1 MIRTAAGKPHTRNR
15 RRRGARLALGRDP
28 SISRLGPR
36 EINGRAGA
44 GRVRADVAG
53 WAAERKGR
61 RLPGGGLWER
71 ESEVAALGAALD
83 AAARGTGQLVLIE
96 GPAGIGKSRLLAV
109 ARSLAAE
116 RHLPVLTARGL
127 ELDREVP
134 FGVARQL
141 FVPPLLRASGSERAS
156 LLAGPAALAEPLLD
170 GLDAAARA
178 GEGQAGALVEG
189 LRWLAV
195 NLAQAHA
202 GGPSPARLA
211 IVVDDVQ
218 WADRPSLRVLVHL
231 AGQSDSAGFCVVA
244 AVRAGEPGET
254 GDLLGRL
261 RAQPGCVR
269 LRPAVLT
276 EAAVGALIRD
286 RHFPDATD
294 EFCRSC
300 AHVIGGNPFLLE
312 ELLAVLRA
320 DAVVPTDD
328 AARRVSR
335 LLPESVMDAVV
346 VNLARLPE
354 TARRLA
360 SAVAVFGQA
369 PVPRAA
375 ELAGL
380 DVAEAEQAADVL
392 AAAGLL
398 LPSEPLAFVHP
409 LLGSAVL
416 ADLGPFRRARAHR
429 RAAAL
434 LDRDGADAASVAGH
448 LIETRPEGEAWAA
461 EALRVAGHDAL
472 VLGESRVAVRLLR
485 RALEERPPP
494 GHSDAI
500 LIELAHAEAADGS
513 PDAVSRLV
521 QVLEH
526 VRDRPTRGAA
536 YHDLACLL
544 FFKGEIAESAAAA
557 ERGLA
562 EVEPGDEL
570 AAHLLSAQLTAA
582 TFVPALRAGRT
593 SQLETYLPEA
603 RSGRP
608 PADPMACAHVS
619 ARMAIAGDPAALVLP
634 FVEGAF
640 ARHPLVDD
648 RAHGI
653 VLGFPVVAL
662 VIIDE
667 LDRAAD
673 ALECALRTGRAR
685 TSLITQTVAYH
696 WSSVV
701 AYRRGDL
708 VQAHAYAKHALSACR
723 TDDWNLYGPWIAA
736 NLAQIYLEW
745 GDTDAARAALDADR
759 DDAVDPVGAS
769 LRLEA
774 RGRLAW
780 AAGQPGRALAHFT
793 AAGATADS
801 LGLVSP
807 GFLPWRSWAA
817 QVAIAAGQGAQA
829 AELIADE
836 LVLARRA
843 GNSRSA
849 GIALRASGLH
859 AKGDQAIAL
868 LSDSVKALEATS
880 GRLELA
886 RSLAELG
893 CALRRGGQRSAAR
906 PVLRRALD
914 LATDCGAQVLAERA
928 RAELLATGGRPRRT
942 RLSGIESLTPAERR
956 VAELARHGHTNTEIA
971 HTLFVTTK
979 TVEWHL
985 ANAFRKLG
993 VTSRRDLA
1001 TAL

>member
-1 MIRTAAGKPHTRNR
+1 MAG
-15 RRRGARLALGRDP
+15 GD
-28 SISRLGPR
+28 
-36 EINGRAGA
+36 
-44 GRVRADVAG
+44 
-53 WAAERKGR
+53 
-61 RLPGGGLWER
+61 LWER
-71 ESEVAALGAALD
+71 ESEVSALGAAFG
-83 AAARGTGQLVLIE
+83 AAASGTGQLVLVE
-96 GPAGIGKSRLLAV
+96 GPAGVGKSRLLAV
-109 ARSLAAE
+109 ARSVATE
-116 RHLPVLTARGL
+116 RRLPLLTARGL
-127 ELDREVP
+127 ELEREVP

-141 FVPPLLRASGSERAS
+141 FVPPLLRAAGPEKAS
-156 LLAGPAALAEPLLD
+156 LLAGPAALAEPLL
-170 GLDAAARA
+170 GGSDADPRV

-189 LRWLAV
+189 LHWLAV

-202 GGPSPARLA
+202 DGSSPACLA
-211 IVVDDVQ
+211 VVVDDLQ
-218 WADRPSLRVLVHL
+218 WADRPSLRFLAHM
-231 AGQSDSAGFCVVA
+231 AGQPDDAGFCIVA
-244 AVRAGEPGET
+244 AVRTGEPGEPR
-254 GDLLGRL
+254 DLLGRL
-261 RAQPGCVR
+261 RARPGGVR

-276 EAAVGALIRD
+276 EAAVSALIRARD
-286 RHFPDATD
+286 FPGATD
-294 EFCRSC
+294 AFCRSC
-300 AHVIGGNPFLLE
+300 ALASGGNPFLLE

-320 DAVVPTDD
+320 DAVLPDDD
-328 AARRVSR
+328 AARRVGR

-354 TARRLA
+354 TAQRLA
-360 SAVAVFGQA
+360 SAVAVFGEA
-369 PVPRAA
+369 RVSAAA

-380 DVAEAEQAADVL
+380 DIAEAEQGADLL

-398 LPSEPLAFVHP
+398 RPGEPLAFVHP

-448 LIETRPEGEAWAA
+448 LMETRPEGEAWAA
-461 EALRVAGHDAL
+461 AALRAAGHDTL
-472 VLGESRVAVRLLR
+472 VHGESRAAVRLLR

-494 GHSDAI
+494 DHRDAI

-513 PDAVSRLV
+513 PDAVARLV
-521 QVLEH
+521 QVLVH
-526 VRDRPTRGAA
+526 VRDPRTRAGA
-536 YHDLACLL
+536 YNQLARLL

-562 EVEPGDEL
+562 EIDSGDEL

-582 TFVPALRAGRT
+582 TFVPALRAGLTGR
-593 SQLETYLPEA
+593 LETYLPGA
-603 RSGRP
+603 RGGQP
-608 PADPMACAHVS
+608 PGDPMICAHVS

-634 FVEGAF
+634 IVEGAF

-667 LDRAAD
+667 LERAAE
-673 ALECALRTGRAR
+673 ALDYALRAGRAR

-696 WSSVV
+696 WYSVV

-708 VQAHAYAKHALSACR
+708 VQAHAYAQHALTACR
-723 TDDWNLYGPWIAA
+723 TDDWSLYGPWIAA
-736 NLAQIYLEW
+736 TLAQIYLEW
-745 GDTDAARAALDADR
+745 GDTDAARAVLDADR
-759 DDAVDPVGAS
+759 DADADPVGAS

-774 RGRLAW
+774 RGRLAF
-780 AAGQPGRALAHFT
+780 ALGQPGQALAHFT
-793 AAGATADS
+793 AAGATADA

-807 GFLPWRSWAA
+807 GFLPWRSW
-817 QVAIAAGQGAQA
+817 VAQA
-829 AELIADE
+829 AIRAGRGEQAAGLVADE

-843 GNSRSA
+843 GNSRA
-849 GIALRASGLH
+849 VGIALRASGLI
-859 AKGDQAIAL
+859 AAGDQAIAL

-886 RSLAELG
+886 GSLTELG
-893 CALRRGGQRSAAR
+893 SALRRGGQRSAAR

-914 LATDCGAQVLAERA
+914 IATSCGAQVLAGRA
-928 RAELLATGGRPRRT
+928 RTELLVAGSRPRRT

-956 VAELARHGHTNTEIA
+956 VAELAGHGRTNTEIA
-971 HTLFVTTK
+971 HALFITTK

-993 VTSRRDLA
+993 ITSRRDLA
-1001 TAL
+1001 TALPGEGPS

>member
-1 MIRTAAGKPHTRNR
+1 
-15 RRRGARLALGRDP
+15 
-28 SISRLGPR
+28 
-36 EINGRAGA
+36 
-44 GRVRADVAG
+44 
-53 WAAERKGR
+53 
-61 RLPGGGLWER
+61 LWER
-71 ESEVAALGAALD
+71 EGELAALGAALD
-83 AAARGTGQLVLIE
+83 ATASGTGRLVLVE

-116 RHLPVLTARGL
+116 RQLPVLVARGL
-127 ELDREVP
+127 ELEREVP

-156 LLAGPAALAEPLLD
+156 LLAGPAVLAQPLLD
-170 GLDAAARA
+170 GLDSDARV

-189 LRWLAV
+189 LYWLAA

-202 GGPSPARLA
+202 DGSSPARLA
-211 IVVDDVQ
+211 IVVDDAQ
-218 WADRPSLRVLVHL
+218 WADRPSLRFLVHM
-231 AGQSDSAGFCVVA
+231 ARQSEDAGFCVVA
-244 AVRAGEPGET
+244 AVRAGDPDEAR
-254 GDLLGRL
+254 DLLGHL

-276 EAAVGALIRD
+276 GAAVSGLIRA
-286 RHFPDATD
+286 HHSPDATD

-300 AHVIGGNPFLLE
+300 AHVSGGNPFLLE

-320 DAVVPTDD
+320 DAVAPDDD
-328 AARRVSR
+328 AARRVSG

-346 VNLARLPE
+346 ANLARLPE
-354 TARRLA
+354 TAQRLA
-360 SAVAVFGQA
+360 SAVAVLGEA
-369 PVPRAA
+369 PVPQAA

-380 DVAEAEQAADVL
+380 DIAEAERAADLL
-392 AAAGLL
+392 ATGGLL
-398 LPSEPLAFVHP
+398 LPGEPLAFAHP

-434 LDRDGADAASVAGH
+434 LDRDGADGASVAGH
-448 LIETRPEGEAWAA
+448 LTETRPEGEAWAA
-461 EALRVAGHDAL
+461 TALRTAGRDAL
-472 VLGESRVAVRLLR
+472 VHGEPRAAVRLLR
-485 RALEERPPP
+485 RALEERPPLE
-494 GHSDAI
+494 HRDAI

-521 QVLEH
+521 QVLGH
-526 VRDRPTRGAA
+526 VRDPRTRADA
-536 YHDLACLL
+536 YHQLARLL

-562 EVEPGDEL
+562 EVDPGDDI

-582 TFVPALRAGRT
+582 TFVPALRDGLT
-593 SQLETYLPEA
+593 DQLQAYLPDA

-608 PADPMACAHVS
+608 PRDPMICAHVS

-634 FVEGAF
+634 VVEGAF

-648 RAHGI
+648 LAHGI
-653 VLGFPVVAL
+653 VLGLPIVAL

-667 LDRAAD
+667 LQRAAD
-673 ALECALRTGRAR
+673 ALESALGTGRAR
-685 TSLITQTVAYH
+685 TSSITQTVAYH

-708 VQAHAYAKHALSACR
+708 VQAHAHARHALTACH
-723 TDDWNLYGPWIAA
+723 TDDWKLYGPWIAA
-736 NLAQIYLEW
+736 NLAQVYLEW
-745 GDTDAARAALDADR
+745 GDTDAAHAVLDADR

-774 RGRLAW
+774 RGRLAS
-780 AAGQPGRALAHFT
+780 ALGQPGQALAHFT
-793 AAGATADS
+793 AAGATAGS

-807 GFLPWRSWAA
+807 GFLPWRSSA
-817 QVAIAAGQGAQA
+817 AQA
-829 AELIADE
+829 AIQAGYGEQAAALAADE
-836 LVLARRA
+836 LALARRA

-849 GIALRASGLH
+849 GIALRASGL
-859 AKGDQAIAL
+859 ATGGDQAITL
-868 LSDSVKALEATS
+868 LSDSVKTLEATS

-886 RSLAELG
+886 RSLTELG
-893 CALRRGGQRSAAR
+893 SALRRGGQRSAAR

-914 LATDCGAQVLAERA
+914 TATSCGAQVLAERA
-928 RAELLATGGRPRRT
+928 RTELLATGGRPRRT

-956 VAELARHGHTNTEIA
+956 VAELAGHGRTNTEIA
-971 HTLFVTTK
+971 HALFVTTK

-1001 TAL
+1001 TALPGDKPS

>member
-1 MIRTAAGKPHTRNR
+1 M
-15 RRRGARLALGRDP
+15 
-28 SISRLGPR
+28 
-36 EINGRAGA
+36 
-44 GRVRADVAG
+44 
-53 WAAERKGR
+53 
-61 RLPGGGLWER
+61 PGGGLWER
-71 ESEVAALGAALD
+71 ESEVTALGVAFDVAAS
-83 AAARGTGQLVLIE
+83 GTGQLVLVD

-109 ARSLAAE
+109 ARSLATE
-116 RHLPVLTARGL
+116 RHLPVLAACGL
-127 ELDREVP
+127 ELERGVP

-141 FVPPLLRASGSERAS
+141 FVPPLLRASAAERAA
-156 LLAGPAALAEPLLD
+156 LLAGPAALAESLVE
-170 GLDAAARA
+170 GFDADARL

-189 LRWLAV
+189 LHWLAV

-202 GGPSPARLA
+202 NGSPACLA
-211 IVVDDVQ
+211 VVVDDAQ
-218 WADRPSLRVLVHL
+218 WADRPSLRFLAHM
-231 AGQSDSAGFCVVA
+231 AGQSGNAGFCVA
-244 AVRAGEPGET
+244 AAARTGESGET
-254 GDLLGRL
+254 RDLLGRL

-276 EAAVGALIRD
+276 EAAVSGLIRAH
-286 RHFPDATD
+286 HFPDATD

-300 AHVIGGNPFLLE
+300 AHVSGGNPFLLE

-328 AARRVSR
+328 AAQRVST
-335 LLPESVMDAVV
+335 LLPESVMEAVV
-346 VNLARLPE
+346 VNMTRLPE

-360 SAVAVFGQA
+360 SAVAVLGQA

-380 DVAEAEQAADVL
+380 DIGEAEQGADLL
-392 AAAGLL
+392 AAAGLF

-416 ADLGPFRRARAHR
+416 ADLGPFRRARTHR

-461 EALRVAGHDAL
+461 TALRAAGHDAL
-472 VLGESRVAVRLLR
+472 VHDESRVAVRLLR

-494 GHSDAI
+494 GDRDAI

-521 QVLEH
+521 QVLDN
-526 VRDRPTRGAA
+526 VRDPHTRADA
-536 YHDLACLL
+536 YNQLARLL
-544 FFKGEIAESAAAA
+544 FFRGEIAESAAAA

-562 EVEPGDEL
+562 EIDPSDEL
-570 AAHLLSAQLTAA
+570 ATHLLSAQLTAA
-582 TFVPALRAGRT
+582 TFVPALRAGLT
-593 SQLETYLPEA
+593 GQLEAYLPDA

-608 PADPMACAHVS
+608 PRDPMICAHVS
-619 ARMAIAGDPAALVLP
+619 ARMAIANDPAALVLP
-634 FVEGAF
+634 VVEAAF

-667 LDRAAD
+667 LERAAD

-708 VQAHAYAKHALSACR
+708 VQAHAHAQHALTACR

-736 NLAQIYLEW
+736 NLAHIYLEW
-745 GDTDAARAALDADR
+745 GDIDAARAVLAADS
-759 DDAVDPVGAS
+759 DDAVDPVGTS

-774 RGRLAW
+774 RGRLAS
-780 AAGQPGRALAHFT
+780 ALGQPGQAFADFT
-793 AAGATADS
+793 AAGAAAHA
-801 LGLVSP
+801 LGLASP

-817 QVAIAAGQGAQA
+817 QAATRAGHGEQAAG
-829 AELIADE
+829 LIADE
-836 LVLARRA
+836 LAFARRA
-843 GNSRSA
+843 DNSRSA
-849 GIALRASGLH
+849 GIALRASGLI
-859 AKGDQAIAL
+859 ADGDQAIAL
-868 LSDSVKALEATS
+868 LSDSVKTLEATS

-886 RSLAELG
+886 RSLTELG
-893 CALRRGGQRSAAR
+893 AALRRGGQRSAAR

-914 LATDCGAQVLAERA
+914 IATNCGAQLLAERA
-928 RAELLATGGRPRRT
+928 RTELLATGSRPRRT

-956 VAELARHGHTNTEIA
+956 VAELAGHGRTNAEIA
-971 HTLFVTTK
+971 HALFVTTK

-985 ANAFRKLG
+985 AGAFRKLG
-993 VTSRRDLA
+993 IASRRDLA
-1001 TAL
+1001 TALPRAKPS

>member
-1 MIRTAAGKPHTRNR
+1 
-15 RRRGARLALGRDP
+15 
-28 SISRLGPR
+28 
-36 EINGRAGA
+36 
-44 GRVRADVAG
+44 
-53 WAAERKGR
+53 
-61 RLPGGGLWER
+61 LPGGRLWER
-71 ESEVAALGAALD
+71 ESEVTALGAAFD
-83 AAARGTGQLVLIE
+83 ASASGTGQLVLVE
-96 GPAGIGKSRLLAV
+96 GPPGIGKSRLLAV
-109 ARSLAAE
+109 ARSLAVE
-116 RHLPVLTARGL
+116 RHLPVLAARGL
-127 ELDREVP
+127 ELEREVP

-141 FVPPLLRASGSERAS
+141 FVPLLLRASGAQRAS
-156 LLAGPAALAEPLLD
+156 LLAGPAALAQPLLD
-170 GLDAAARA
+170 GSHADARI

-189 LRWLAV
+189 LRWLAA
-195 NLAQAHA
+195 NLAQAQA
-202 GGPSPARLA
+202 DGSQPARLA
-211 IVVDDVQ
+211 VIVDDAQ
-218 WADRPSLRVLVHL
+218 WADRPSLRFIAHM
-231 AGQSDSAGFCVVA
+231 AGLSGDAGFCLVA
-244 AVRAGEPGET
+244 AVRSGEPGEAR
-254 GDLLGRL
+254 DLLGRL

-276 EAAVGALIRD
+276 EAAASGLIRAH
-286 RHFPDATD
+286 HFPDATD

-300 AHVIGGNPFLLE
+300 AHVSGGNPFLLE

-328 AARRVSR
+328 AARRVSE
-335 LLPESVMDAVV
+335 LLPESVMGAVV
-346 VNLARLPE
+346 ANLARLPE
-354 TARRLA
+354 TAKRLA
-360 SAVAVFGQA
+360 SAVAVFGEA
-369 PVPRAA
+369 PVSLAA

-380 DVAEAEQAADVL
+380 DVAEAERAADLL
-392 AAAGLL
+392 AAGGLL
-398 LPSEPLAFVHP
+398 LPGEPLSFVHP

-448 LIETRPEGEAWAA
+448 LTETRPEGESWAA
-461 EALRVAGHDAL
+461 TALRTAGHDAL
-472 VLGESRVAVRLLR
+472 VHGESRAAVRLLR

-494 GHSDAI
+494 EHHDAI

-513 PDAVSRLV
+513 PDAVGRLV
-521 QVLEH
+521 EVLGH
-526 VRDRPTRGAA
+526 VRDPHTRADA
-536 YHDLACLL
+536 YHQLARLL

-562 EVEPGDEL
+562 EVDPGDEL

-582 TFVPALRAGRT
+582 TFVPALRAGLT
-593 SQLETYLPEA
+593 DQLQAHLPAA
-603 RSGRP
+603 RSGQVPR
-608 PADPMACAHVS
+608 DPMICAHVS

-634 FVEGAF
+634 VAEGAF

-673 ALECALRTGRAR
+673 AIERALRTGRAR

-708 VQAHAYAKHALSACR
+708 VKAHAHARHALTACQ

-736 NLAQIYLEW
+736 NLAQVYLEW
-745 GDTDAARAALDADR
+745 GDTDAARAVLDADR
-759 DDAVDPVGAS
+759 DDAVDPVGRS

-774 RGRLAW
+774 RGRLAT
-780 AAGQPGRALAHFT
+780 ALGQPGQALAHFT

-807 GFLPWRSWAA
+807 GFLPWRSQA
-817 QVAIAAGQGAQA
+817 AQA
-829 AELIADE
+829 AIRAGHGEQAAGLAGDE

-849 GIALRASGLH
+849 GIALRATGLL

-868 LSDSVKALEATS
+868 LSDSVKTLEATS

-886 RSLAELG
+886 RSLTELG
-893 CALRRGGQRSAAR
+893 SALRRFGQRSAAR

-914 LATDCGAQVLAERA
+914 IAAGCGAQVLAERA
-928 RAELLATGGRPRRT
+928 RTELLATGSRPRRT
-942 RLSGIESLTPAERR
+942 QLSGIESLTPAERR
-956 VAELARHGHTNTEIA
+956 IAELAGHGRTNTEIA
-971 HTLFVTTK
+971 HALFVTTK

-993 VTSRRDLA
+993 ITSRRELV
-1001 TAL
+1001 TALPGDEPTIAG

>member
-1 MIRTAAGKPHTRNR
+1 VRT
-15 RRRGARLALGRDP
+15 
-28 SISRLGPR
+28 
-36 EINGRAGA
+36 
-44 GRVRADVAG
+44 
-53 WAAERKGR
+53 
-61 RLPGGGLWER
+61 
-71 ESEVAALGAALD
+71 
-83 AAARGTGQLVLIE
+83 
-96 GPAGIGKSRLLAV
+96 
-109 ARSLAAE
+109 
-116 RHLPVLTARGL
+116 
-127 ELDREVP
+127 
-134 FGVARQL
+134 
-141 FVPPLLRASGSERAS
+141 
-156 LLAGPAALAEPLLD
+156 
-170 GLDAAARA
+170 
-178 GEGQAGALVEG
+178 
-189 LRWLAV
+189 
-195 NLAQAHA
+195 
-202 GGPSPARLA
+202 
-211 IVVDDVQ
+211 
-218 WADRPSLRVLVHL
+218 
-231 AGQSDSAGFCVVA
+231 
-244 AVRAGEPGET
+244 GEPGET
-254 GDLLGRL
+254 RDLLGRL

-276 EAAVGALIRD
+276 EAAVSGLIRAH
-286 RHFPDATD
+286 HFPDATD

-300 AHVIGGNPFLLE
+300 AHVSGGNPFLLE

-346 VNLARLPE
+346 VNVARLPE
-354 TARRLA
+354 TAKRLA

-369 PVPRAA
+369 PVPLAA

-380 DVAEAEQAADVL
+380 DIAEAEQAADLL
-392 AAAGLL
+392 AAADLL
-398 LPSEPLAFVHP
+398 LPGEPLAFVHP

-461 EALRVAGHDAL
+461 AALRAAGHDAL
-472 VLGESRVAVRLLR
+472 VHGESRVAVRLLR

-494 GHSDAI
+494 DHRDAI

-526 VRDRPTRGAA
+526 VRDPYTRGDA
-536 YHDLACLL
+536 YHQLARLL

-582 TFVPALRAGRT
+582 TFVPALRAGLT
-593 SQLETYLPEA
+593 DQLETYLPEA

-608 PADPMACAHVS
+608 PSDPMICAHVS

-634 FVEGAF
+634 IVEGAF

-667 LDRAAD
+667 LERAAD
-673 ALECALRTGRAR
+673 ALERALRTGRAR

-708 VQAHAYAKHALSACR
+708 VQAHAYAQHALTACR

-745 GDTDAARAALDADR
+745 GDTDAARAVLDADS
-759 DDAVDPVGAS
+759 DDAVDPVGRS

-774 RGRLAW
+774 RGRLAS
-780 AAGQPGRALAHFT
+780 ALDQPGRALAHFT
-793 AAGATADS
+793 TAGRTADA

-817 QVAIAAGQGAQA
+817 QAAIQAGHGEQAAG
-829 AELIADE
+829 LIADE

-843 GNSRSA
+843 SNSRSA
-849 GIALRASGLH
+849 GIALRASGLI
-859 AKGDQAIAL
+859 AEGDQAIAL
-868 LSDSVKALEATS
+868 LSDSVKTLEATS

-886 RSLAELG
+886 RSLTELG
-893 CALRRGGQRSAAR
+893 SALRRSGQRSSAR

-914 LATDCGAQVLAERA
+914 IASSCGAQVLAERA
-928 RAELLATGGRPRRT
+928 RTELLATGSRPRRT

-956 VAELARHGHTNTEIA
+956 VAELAGHGRTNTEIA
-971 HTLFVTTK
+971 HALFVTTK

-993 VTSRRDLA
+993 ITSRRGLA
-1001 TAL
+1001 TALPGDGPS

>member
-1 MIRTAAGKPHTRNR
+1 VASAQVIS
-15 RRRGARLALGRDP
+15 AR
-28 SISRLGPR
+28 
-36 EINGRAGA
+36 
-44 GRVRADVAG
+44 
-53 WAAERKGR
+53 AAERKGCQ
-61 RLPGGGLWER
+61 LAGGDLWER
-71 ESEVAALGAALD
+71 EGEVAALGAAFD
-83 AAARGTGQLVLIE
+83 AAASGTGKLVLVE
-96 GPAGIGKSRLLAV
+96 GPPGIGKSRLLAV

-116 RHLPVLTARGL
+116 RHLPVFAARGL
-127 ELDREVP
+127 ELEREVP
-134 FGVARQL
+134 FGLARQL
-141 FVPPLLRASGSERAS
+141 FVPPLLRASGPERAS
-156 LLAGPAALAEPLLD
+156 LLAGPAALAEPLLH
-170 GLDAAARA
+170 GLHADAQV
-178 GEGQAGALVEG
+178 GEGRAGALVEG
-189 LRWLAV
+189 LRWLAA

-202 GGPSPARLA
+202 DGSSPARLA
-211 IVVDDVQ
+211 IVVDDAQ
-218 WADRPSLRVLVHL
+218 WADRPSLRFLAHI
-231 AGQSDSAGFCVVA
+231 AGQSQDAGLCVIA
-244 AVRAGEPGET
+244 AVRTGEPGEAR
-254 GDLLGRL
+254 DLLGRL
-261 RAQPGCVR
+261 RAVRGCVR

-276 EAAVGALIRD
+276 EEAVSGLIRAH
-286 RHFPDATD
+286 HFPGATD

-300 AHVIGGNPFLLE
+300 AHVSGGNPFLLQ

-320 DAVVPTDD
+320 DVVVATDD
-328 AARRVSR
+328 AARRVSG

-346 VNLARLPE
+346 VNVARLPE
-354 TARRLA
+354 MAGRLA
-360 SAVAVFGQA
+360 AAVAVLGQA
-369 PVPRAA
+369 PVLLAG

-380 DVAEAEQAADVL
+380 GIAEAEQAADLL
-392 AAAGLL
+392 AAAGLIVAG
-398 LPSEPLAFVHP
+398 EPLAFVHP

-416 ADLGPFRRARAHR
+416 ADLGSFRRARAHR

-461 EALRVAGHDAL
+461 AALRAAGHDAL
-472 VLGESRVAVRLLR
+472 VHGESRVAVRLLR
-485 RALEERPPP
+485 RALQERPPP
-494 GHSDAI
+494 QDRDAI

-513 PDAVSRLV
+513 PDAVNRLA

-526 VRDRPTRGAA
+526 VRDPRTRAEA
-536 YHDLACLL
+536 CNQLARLL

-562 EVEPGDEL
+562 EIDPGDDL

-582 TFVPALRAGRT
+582 TFVPALRAGLTR
-593 SQLETYLPEA
+593 QLEAHLPDA

-608 PADPMACAHVS
+608 PRDPIMCAHVS

-634 FVEGAF
+634 IAEGAF

-667 LDRAAD
+667 LERAAD
-673 ALECALRTGRAR
+673 VLKSALDAERAR

-708 VQAHAYAKHALSACR
+708 VQAHAHAQHALTACR
-723 TDDWNLYGPWIAA
+723 TSDWNLYGPWIAA
-736 NLAQIYLEW
+736 NLAQVYLEW
-745 GDTDAARAALDADR
+745 GETDAAGAVLDADR

-774 RGRLAW
+774 RGRLAF
-780 AAGQPGRALAHFT
+780 ALGQPGQALAHFT
-793 AAGATADS
+793 AAGATAGA

-817 QVAIAAGQGAQA
+817 QAAIRAGHGEQAAG
-829 AELIADE
+829 LIADE
-836 LVLARRA
+836 LALARRA

-849 GIALRASGLH
+849 GIALRASGLI
-859 AKGDQAIAL
+859 AGGDQAIAL
-868 LSDSVKALEATS
+868 LSESVKTLEATS

-893 CALRRGGQRSAAR
+893 SALRRGGQRSPAR
-906 PVLRRALD
+906 PVLHRALD
-914 LATDCGAQVLAERA
+914 IATSCGAQALAERA
-928 RAELLATGGRPRRT
+928 RTELVATGSRPRRP
-942 RLSGIESLTPAERR
+942 RLSGIESLTPAELR
-956 VAELARHGHTNTEIA
+956 VAELASQGRTNTEIA
-971 HTLFVTTK
+971 HALFVTTK

-1001 TAL
+1001 TALPGSA